1 MDNSQGNNKI
11 AKNTLF
17 LYVRLAFILI
27 VSLYTTRVVLNVLGV
42 EDYGIYN
49 VVAGFVTLFSF
60 LNASMSASTQRFYNF
75 KKGAEGNAGMLEV
88 FNTSIIIQ
96 IAIMLGTLILLESF
110 GLWYINC
117 KMVIPAER
125 LIAANWLFQFSV
137 IHLLFVII
145 QIPFVGAII
154 ANEKMDY
161 FALVGVVDVLLKLAI
176 VLVLPYVEA
185 DKLVFYGSFMLL
197 SGVVVFFMYAVFARV
212 KFVFIRLRFSYNRNL
227 FKEMLSFTGW
237 TVLDSVAYMLKG
249 QGLNVL
255 LNAFCGPVVNAARGV
270 AYQISNALSGFQA
283 NIVTAFN
290 PQLIQSYAEMNHQ
303 RVKALMY
310 SSSKISFVLLGT
322 FSIPIIVEI
331 NFILNLW
338 LKGTVPEYTIPFTII
353 VLINMTVSSLNT
365 PLSVTVQATG
375 KIRNYQIIRNLITL
389 CVVPIAW
396 VAMKMGA
403 DPIAVFIISFAIT
416 LIVHPVSMI
425 LLRKEFTYSYSDYCL
440 KVLWPCL
447 LFTVSAPIVPFL
459 LKYCMV
465 EGGVRLIVITA
476 VSAAISVAISYFIVF
491 DKSEKRIVNSWVS
504 NFMSKIRKN
513 K

>member
-1 MDNSQGNNKI
+1 MDNRYGNNRI

-17 LYVRLAFILI
+17 LYIRLAFILI
-27 VSLYTTRVVLNVLGV
+27 VSLYTTRVVLNALGV

-49 VVAGFVTLFSF
+49 VVAGFVSLFSF
-60 LNASMSASTQRFYNF
+60 LNASMSSSTQRFYNY
-75 KKGAEGNAGMLEV
+75 KKGAEGTAGMTEV
-88 FNTSIIIQ
+88 FNTSISIQ
-96 IAIMLGTLILLESF
+96 IVIMVGTLILLESF

-137 IHLLFVII
+137 INLLFVIL
-145 QIPFVGAII
+145 QIPYVGAVI
-154 ANEKMDY
+154 ACEKMDY
-161 FALVGVVDVLLKLAI
+161 FALVGVIEILLKLGI
-176 VLVLPYVEA
+176 VLVLPHVDA
-185 DKLVFYGSFMLL
+185 DKLVFYGSFMFL
-197 SGVVVFFMYAVFARV
+197 SGVVVFFMYALFARV
-212 KFVFIRLRFSYNRNL
+212 KFEFIRLKFSYNKVL

-237 TVLDSVAYMLKG
+237 TVFDSVAYILKG

-283 NIVTAFN
+283 NVITAFK
-290 PQLIQSYAEMNHQ
+290 PQLIQSYAVKNQQ

-310 SSSKISFVLLGT
+310 SSSKISYVLLGA

-331 NFILNLW
+331 NYILNLW

-365 PLSVTVQATG
+365 PLSITVQATG
-375 KIRNYQIIRNLITL
+375 RIRNYQIIRNLMTL

-396 VAMKMGA
+396 GAMRMGA
-403 DPIAVFIISFAIT
+403 DPMAVFVISFIIT
-416 LIVHPVSMI
+416 LIVQPVSMI
-425 LLRKEFTYSYSDYCL
+425 LLHKEFSYSYKEYCL

-447 LFTVSAPIVPFL
+447 AFTILAPIIPFV
-459 LKYCMV
+459 LKWFMV
-465 EGGVRLIVITA
+465 EGVIRLIVVTLISVVISIA
-476 VSAAISVAISYFIVF
+476 VSYFVVF
-491 DKSEKRIVNSWVS
+491 DKSEKKIVNIWVT
-504 NFMSKIRKN
+504 NFYSKIRKS